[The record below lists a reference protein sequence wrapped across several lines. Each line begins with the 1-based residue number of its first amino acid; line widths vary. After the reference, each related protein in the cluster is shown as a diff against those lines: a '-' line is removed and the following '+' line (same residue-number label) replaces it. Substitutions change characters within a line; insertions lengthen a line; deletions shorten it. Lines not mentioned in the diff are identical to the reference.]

1 MNPLA
6 HILQSLPSISLEE
19 MSAVKLMNRTDTKY
33 LLNQQALEELALRW
47 QGLFHVQENLGLR
60 TARYRTLY
68 FDTPDA
74 ITYTIHQN
82 QQLHRQ
88 KIRERIYVESNT
100 CFLEIKNK
108 VNTGR
113 TKKKRIAIPME
124 GFGKLYDTPEKR
136 DFLRERVWVTHEELH
151 PRLQNAFQR
160 ITLVNRQKSERIT
173 IDSNIQYHNLVTG
186 QDADTTGLVIVEVK
200 QDGNCPSDF
209 KRLLLD
215 ARIQSHGLSKYC
227 LGMLLTDD
235 RIKYNRFK
243 PKVRFVSQLIGRP
256 LEIYSLTHKIQSND
270 NERAV
275 H

>member
-1 MNPLA
+1 MASPSDLTD
-6 HILQSLPSISLEE
+6 ILQTLPSISLEE

-33 LLNQQALEELALRW
+33 LLNEQMLAGLAQQW
-47 QGLFHVQENLGLR
+47 PGLFYVQENLNLR
-60 TARYRTLY
+60 TAGYKTLY

-74 ITYTIHQN
+74 LTYTIHHN

-88 KIRERIYVESNT
+88 KVRERIYVESNL
-100 CFLEIKNK
+100 CFLEVKNK

-124 GFGKLYDTPEKR
+124 EFGSLYDTAAKC
-136 DFLRERVWVTHEELH
+136 DFLREKVWVTRDELQ
-151 PRLQNAFQR
+151 PRLQNAFRR
-160 ITLVNRQKSERIT
+160 ITLVNRQRTERIT
-173 IDSNIQYHNLVTG
+173 IDSGISFHNLATER
-186 QDADTTGLVIVEVK
+186 DADASGLVIIEVK

-209 KRLLLD
+209 KRLLRE

-243 PKVRFVSQLIGRP
+243 PKMRFVSDLIGRELAIAALP
-256 LEIYSLTHKIQSND
+256 S
-270 NERAV
+270 
-275 H
+275 